1 MNNKYYSTIHSIIT
15 SGHWITDEVG
25 KALKTYGIS
34 EPQYNVLRVL
44 ANAEGE
50 PVSVGTILDQMV
62 QRNSNITRLVDKLIS
77 KGLVH
82 RQECPTN
89 RRKMDIVITDAGA
102 TLLQDLDKAVQQFH
116 QSMIGNLS
124 EEELSTLK
132 GLITKLTQHKNG

>member
-1 MNNKYYSTIHSIIT
+1 MNKQYYSTIHSIIT

-25 KALKTYGIS
+25 KALKVYGIS

-50 PVSVGTILDQMV
+50 PVSVGTILDKMV

-89 RRKMDIVITDAGA
+89 RRKMDIILTEAGA
-102 TLLQDLDKAVQQFH
+102 ELLKDLDQSVQHFH
-116 QSMIGNLS
+116 QGMIDNLS
-124 EEELSTLK
+124 DEELRTLK
-132 GLITKLTQHKNG
+132 DLIIKLTKQKNG